1 MTAVRLADEFEGVV
15 CDLDGVVYAG
25 PEAIQHAVGALNAL
39 EMPVVYATN
48 NASRTPQ
55 NVGSHLREL
64 GVQVEDKMVVT
75 SSLAAARRLAR
86 DLDPGS
92 RVLAI
97 GGVGVSAALR
107 AAGLE
112 AMAPGDDG
120 QPVAVLQGYGP
131 DVTASDLGEAAHAI
145 RGGARWVVTNEDLTL
160 PTQRGPA
167 PGNGSLVAAV
177 RNAVEIDPE
186 VIGKPHPPMYELAA
200 DVLGSRPERVLAV
213 GDRLETDI
221 EGAVAT
227 GMSGALVLTGV
238 HGPADAAGAA
248 RRRRPVYIL
257 NDLRDLGL
265 PYPDAVS
272 NGPWFC
278 RGTARARL
286 DSALEIQGVGVDA
299 LRASLDAVWSAVDH
313 GRITPQDAVAI
324 VANR

>member
-1 MTAVRLADEFEGVV
+1 MTGIRLADEFEGVV

-25 PEAIQHAVGALNAL
+25 PDAIEHAVGALNAL
-39 EMPVVYATN
+39 EIPVVYATN

-64 GVQVEDKMVVT
+64 GVQVEDNMVLT

-86 DLDPGS
+86 ELDPGS
-92 RVLAI
+92 RVLVI
-97 GGVGVSAALR
+97 GGAGVGTALR
-107 AAGLE
+107 ASGLE
-112 AMAPGDDG
+112 VMEPGDAG
-120 QPVAVLQGYGP
+120 QPIAVLQGYGP

-145 RGGARWVVTNEDLTL
+145 RCGARWVVTNDDLTL
-160 PTQRGPA
+160 PTQRGPV

-200 DVLGSRPERVLAV
+200 EVLGSRPERVLAV

-238 HGPADAAGAA
+238 HGAADAAAA
-248 RRRRPVYIL
+248 APHRRPVYVL
-257 NDLRDLGL
+257 SDLRDLGL
-265 PYPDAVS
+265 PYPDALS
-272 NGPWFC
+272 DGAWFC
-278 RGTARARL
+278 RGAARARL
-286 DSALEIQGVGVDA
+286 GSALEIQGVGVDA
-299 LRASLDAVWSAVDH
+299 LRAGLDAVWSAVDH
-313 GRITPQDAVAI
+313 GRITPQDAVAL
-324 VANR
+324 VSNR